1 MGDRKARSKFRKRWM
16 MSMLKPSGKKAGLIL
31 VGGAKLSLYRIRNK
45 GNLLTSTV
53 DLFFS

>member
-1 MGDRKARSKFRKRWM
+1 